1 MRTAAKIIV
10 AGVSTVALAGGIG
23 AGLAYADPASP
34 TPTPTTSPTVTP
46 TASPAPS
53 EKQAKPRDK
62 ARKRH
67 GLLATALHGEVT
79 LAGKQHRVVFF
90 QRGPVAKV
98 SGAEL
103 TVTSAD
109 GYTATYR
116 LGTETKVRK
125 NREIAEVGDL
135 QADDRVHVVAVRNGS
150 TLEALRVRARD

>member
-1 MRTAAKIIV
+1 MRTAATIIV

-23 AGLAYADPASP
+23 AGLAYADPTP
-34 TPTPTTSPTVTP
+34 TPTPTV
-46 TASPAPS
+46 TASPSPT
-53 EKQAKPRDK
+53 EKSSPKAD
-62 ARKRH
+62 ARKRR

-79 LAGKQHRVVFF
+79 LAGKQHRVVVF

-135 QADDRVHVVAVRNGS
+135 QADDRVHVVAVRDGS
-150 TLEALRVRARD
+150 TFKALRVRARD